1 MLTNRTQAHP
11 PPRIVKNLNFGK
23 IFLERHT
30 LAFQAS
36 TFVAEIR
43 NIKSML
49 VVNLTLNNRTDKA
62 FELEKT
68 SAKMNLSEVFAE
80 RNSSYLNE
88 FTLFVAHFNSIP
100 NFIHEV
106 DIDCKKANNWF
117 VENYASEVK
126 ENYYNRRYYNRSK
139 KAELDDIFYF
149 LYEDLIVD
157 FDTNC
162 SIVRFL
168 YRKTDLYKIE
178 EIIAGIHKFK
188 KRKQKQKP
196 EISLLVNAMTGIET
210 KSLQITKPRLSI
222 EDNYNKDFKE
232 IHRTILKRLS
242 RKNDKGLVL
251 LHGKPGT
258 GKTSYIRYLIASLKK
273 DVIFLPPNMASA
285 ITNPNLISIL
295 IDNPNSIFVI
305 EDAENIVVDRE
316 QDGGSPVS
324 ALLNISD
331 GLLADCLNVQIICSF
346 NTDISKI
353 DSALMRKGRL
363 IAKYE
368 FKELEIEKAQ
378 QLSNKLGFDTKINKP
393 MTLTSIYNQDE
404 KDFQQS
410 RKNNPI
416 GFQAINNNRLAEN

>member
-1 MLTNRTQAHP
+1 MQSTKL
-11 PPRIVKNLNFGK
+11 NLHAIDNSPFVISKTTSK
-23 IFLERHT
+23 IP
-30 LAFQAS
+30 
-36 TFVAEIR
+36 
-43 NIKSML
+43 
-49 VVNLTLNNRTDKA
+49 
-62 FELEKT
+62 
-68 SAKMNLSEVFAE
+68 LSEVFAE
-80 RNSSYLNE
+80 RAGSYLNE

-106 DIDCKKANNWF
+106 NIDCKKANLWF
-117 VENYASEVK
+117 SEK
-126 ENYYNRRYYNRSK
+126 YQSEIKDFYYDKRYFNRSK
-139 KAELDDIFYF
+139 KSEVDDVFYF
-149 LYEDLIVD
+149 IYDDLIVN

-162 SIVRFL
+162 SAVRFL
-168 YRKTDLYKIE
+168 FRKTANSKVE
-178 EIIAGIHKFK
+178 AIIDAIHQFK

-196 EISLLVNAMTGIET
+196 EISLLVNSITGIET
-210 KSLQITKPRLSI
+210 KSLQISKPKLNI
-222 EDNYNKDFKE
+222 DDNYNEDFKE
-232 IHRTILKRLS
+232 IHKIILNRLS

-285 ITNPNLISIL
+285 ITNPSLISIL
-295 IDNPNSIFVI
+295 VDNPNSVFVI

-316 QDGGSPVS
+316 KDGNSPVS

-368 FKELEIEKAQ
+368 FKELEVRKAQ
-378 QLSNKLGFDTKINKP
+378 QLSNKLGFTSIIQQP
-393 MTLTSIYNQDE
+393 MKLTDIYNQDE
-404 KDFQQS
+404 KDFQQT
-410 RKNNPI
+410 RKSNPI
-416 GFQAINNNRLAEN
+416 GFMAINNNRVAEN